1 MIRLKHLLTETER
14 ISFVNKRRA
23 RAELNQKIKGSRA
36 DDMGAYTGKIFG
48 LEQEDQNAPRTELTR
63 IEDLAKYSAFAL
75 GNANTPEIGNVGS
88 AIEPSSALKFK
99 MPRKRAG
106 LFFAPANLEYIDY
119 KIDYEDDDLD
129 DEGKPETA
137 YIKVDAEYAEAA
149 KKILNYMAPGVYE
162 LITGDDEKS
171 DKEESVLKAIETLK
185 NVKYGV
191 ERRKAM
197 EIVLAAAEARSG
209 QKARTYQQALQMLDL
224 EEPMSGDEFDV
235 SGTDVK
241 FEVVGPDEAEVMDAI
256 SILNRDSQQ
265 LNILNRNSLLRNTG
279 PFKDELKVQDGTGRE
294 LNGQY
299 VVTVTKT
306 GGSEPRQYVIDS
318 NKYLKDRGYDT
329 ELK

>member
-1 MIRLKHLLTETER
+1 MIKLKHLLMETER

-48 LEQEDQNAPRTELTR
+48 LEQEDQNAPRTEITR

-88 AIEPSSALKFK
+88 VLKFK

-106 LFFAPANLEYIDY
+106 LFFAPANSEYIDY
-119 KIDYEDDDLD
+119 KIDYEDDILD

-137 YIKVDAEYAEAA
+137 YITVDAEYVEAA
-149 KKILNYMAPGVYE
+149 KKILDYMASGVYE
-162 LITGDDEKS
+162 LITGDDEKG

-209 QKARTYQQALQMLDL
+209 QKARTYKQALQMLDL

-235 SGTDVK
+235 SGNDVK

-256 SILNRDSQQ
+256 NILNRDSQQ

>member
-1 MIRLKHLLTETER
+1 MIKLKHLLTEQ
-14 ISFVNKRRA
+14 INFVSKRRA

-48 LEQEDQNAPRTELTR
+48 LEQEDQNAPRTEITR

-162 LITGDDEKS
+162 LITGDD
-171 DKEESVLKAIETLK
+171 
-185 NVKYGV
+185 N
-191 ERRKAM
+191 
-197 EIVLAAAEARSG
+197 
-209 QKARTYQQALQMLDL
+209 
-224 EEPMSGDEFDV
+224 DV

-256 SILNRDSQQ
+256 SILNRDMMNPDRSF
-265 LNILNRNSLLRNTG
+265 RD
-279 PFKDELKVQDGTGRE
+279 KLKVIDGTERK
-294 LNGQY
+294 LQAGQY
-299 VVTVTKT
+299 IVTVTKT
-306 GGSEPRQYVIDS
+306 GTSEPRQYIIDS

>member
-1 MIRLKHLLTETER
+1 MIKLKHLLTEQ
-14 ISFVNKRRA
+14 INFVSKRRA
-23 RAELNQKIKGSRA
+23 RAELNQKIKGKRA

-88 AIEPSSALKFK
+88 VLKFK

-162 LITGDDEKS
+162 LITGDDEKG

-191 ERRKAM
+191 ERREAM
-197 EIVLAAAEARSG
+197 EIVLAAAEAIRG
-209 QKARTYQQALQMLDL
+209 QKARTYKQALQMLDL
-224 EEPMSGDEFDV
+224 EEPINEGAT
-235 SGTDVK
+235 TDQVISVLRQMK
-241 FEVVGPDEAEVMDAI
+241 EDDAREMLMMALEKGYLTADKVI
-256 SILNRDSQQ
+256 QIARD
-265 LNILNRNSLLRNTG
+265 
-279 PFKDELKVQDGTGRE
+279 
-294 LNGQY
+294 
-299 VVTVTKT
+299 T
-306 GGSEPRQYVIDS
+306 GGLALNETTEQYPSFKCDRNI
-318 NKYLKDRGYDT
+318 KYQDKNITKGYWT
-329 ELK
+329 

>member
-1 MIRLKHLLTETER
+1 MIKLKHLLTEQ
-14 ISFVNKRRA
+14 INFVSKRRA
-23 RAELNQKIKGSRA
+23 RAELNQKIKGKRA

-48 LEQEDQNAPRTELTR
+48 LEQEDQNAPRTEITR

-88 AIEPSSALKFK
+88 VLKFK

-162 LITGDDEKS
+162 LITGDD
-171 DKEESVLKAIETLK
+171 
-185 NVKYGV
+185 N
-191 ERRKAM
+191 
-197 EIVLAAAEARSG
+197 
-209 QKARTYQQALQMLDL
+209 
-224 EEPMSGDEFDV
+224 DV

-241 FEVVGPDEAEVMDAI
+241 FDVVGPDEAEVMDAI
-256 SILNRDSQQ
+256 NILNRDMMNPDRSF
-265 LNILNRNSLLRNTG
+265 RD
-279 PFKDELKVQDGTGRE
+279 KLKVQDGTGRE

-306 GGSEPRQYVIDS
+306 GTSEPRQYIIDS
-318 NKYLKDRGYDT
+318 NKYLKERGYDT
-329 ELK
+329 ELR